1 MKCNHC
7 GKHFLGE
14 QFLRKHYAKKH
25 PEKNYDVDYPSK
37 AQVDKQK
44 EASQKEVLDQQR
56 KDQEKLFLKMKNDLI
71 QNLNGSIGTL
81 EKEVLQIKS
90 EQSKLESIGKTSE
103 IEQKRIDQ
111 SLAHSSELLREYKQQ
126 WNQQL
131 ESHQQRMNELVAKTV
146 NDALMKRK
154 DE

>member
-1 MKCNHC
+1 
-7 GKHFLGE
+7 
-14 QFLRKHYAKKH
+14 
-25 PEKNYDVDYPSK
+25 
-37 AQVDKQK
+37 
-44 EASQKEVLDQQR
+44 
-56 KDQEKLFLKMKNDLI
+56 MKNDLI

-131 ESHQQRMNELVAKTV
+131 ESH
-146 NDALMKRK
+146 
-154 DE
+154 